1 MNRTQNAGR
10 TTRIASGAAAAVAM
24 LSAVLVF
31 GYNPFQ
37 DNLGTLT
44 APVPVV
50 SRWNSMPVDWML
62 NPATPKNNVSNGNSG
77 CNDTLANCIQ
87 QSLTAGFTTWANA
100 MVAGQD
106 LTTASAQ
113 FSGMSTLTMPVFDD
127 CQNVIGFS
135 DTTSSD
141 FSTGTIAFTEVATV
155 TRQPGTTGPFTYQC
169 KGTSTS
175 MKMCNFDD
183 CIAGA
188 DMEFNPSEKFTTSS
202 TPPSGTFNLQ
212 SVATHEEGHLL
223 GLDHSGIG
231 HTVMFPYGDSTAAG
245 QQTQLAADDAIGVS
259 FLYPT
264 ANFATATGV
273 VSGQVSLSGS
283 GIFGAHVVA
292 INANTGD
299 AVIDGLTAP
308 DGTYTLTG
316 VPPGSYYV
324 LALPLAGSSDAG
336 VLTIDNFSGWECGY
350 ADSGCANAP
359 QNPTNYTSR
368 YH

>member
-1 MNRTQNAGR
+1 MIQKQNAGR
-10 TTRIASGAAAAVAM
+10 TTRIASGAAAAAAM

-50 SRWNSMPVDWML
+50 ARWNSMPVAWML
-62 NPATPKNNVSNGNSG
+62 NADTPKSNVATPGCTPTSG
-77 CNDTLANCIQ
+77 SATCIQ
-87 QSLTAGFTTWANA
+87 QSLTAGFTTWTNA

-106 LTTASAQ
+106 LTTVSAQ

-155 TRQPGTTGPFTYQC
+155 TRQPGTSGPFQYQC
-169 KGTSTS
+169 RGGTP
-175 MKMCNFDD
+175 KVCNSDD

-202 TPPSGTFNLQ
+202 TPPMGTFNLQ

-245 QQTQLAADDAIGVS
+245 QQTQLAADDAIGIS

-264 ANFATATGV
+264 TNFATATGV
-273 VSGQVSLSGS
+273 VSGHVSLSGS

-292 INANTGD
+292 VNANTGN

-316 VPPGSYYV
+316 VPPGLYYV
-324 LALPLAGSSDAG
+324 LALPLAGSSDSG
-336 VLTIDNFSGWECGY
+336 VLTIENFSGWECGY
-350 ADSGCANAP
+350 ADSGCKNAP
-359 QNPTNYTSR
+359 QNPTSYTGR